1 MLMTKFVFP
10 KLKGFLAV
18 VLFFSE
24 LSNIICLHIYLSTIL
39 VFDFFLFHIYFIFI
53 YLFIYSLL
61 IYLFICL
68 LLFYLSYYF
77 CIHLLIYSL
86 ILIYSCLCYS
96 FFCFDQN
103 LFS

>member
-53 YLFIYSLL
+53 YLFIYLFIIDLL
-61 IYLFICL
+61 IYLFISFL
-68 LLFYLSYYF
+68 SILLFL
-77 CIHLLIYSL
+77 
-86 ILIYSCLCYS
+86 YS
-96 FFCFDQN
+96 FTY
-103 LFS
+103 LFSDSDIFLFMLLSFLL